1 MGLFGKLFGAG
12 AASEAL
18 PENAI
23 LIDVRS
29 PEEFAS
35 GHIKDAISVP
45 LNRLPSAIG
54 SVASN
59 KSAPV
64 IVYCQS
70 GGRSASARRLM
81 LDMGYQNVINGGGIR
96 SLAGRMNRE
105 IL

>member
-1 MGLFGKLFGAG
+1 MGIFGKLFGAD

-45 LNRLPSAIG
+45 LNQLPRDIT

-59 KSAPV
+59 KAIPI
-64 IVYCQS
+64 IVYCLS

-105 IL
+105 VV

>member
-1 MGLFGKLFGAG
+1 MDIFGKLFGAD

-29 PEEFAS
+29 PEEFVS
-35 GHIKDAISVP
+35 GHIKEAISVP
-45 LNRLPSAIG
+45 LNRLPRDIG

-59 KSAPV
+59 KAAPI

-96 SLAGRMNRE
+96 SLAGQMNRE